1 MNESGQRNGVCWRR
15 WRDVVYVVGLTSVVA
30 TLSSHAS
37 NSGSTLSSGT
47 APRHEYVGTTT
58 SRVIRSRYRTCILP
72 NRVSFPP
79 FHTTST
85 FGRQDIL
92 SHPCSF

>member
-1 MNESGQRNGVCWRR
+1 MLE
-15 WRDVVYVVGLTSVVA
+15 DVVYMVSLTSVVA

-47 APRHEYVGTTT
+47 APRHEYVVTTT
-58 SRVIRSRYRTCILP
+58 PRVIRSHYRTCMFP

-79 FHTTST
+79 FHTTNT

-92 SHPCSF
+92 SHSCSF